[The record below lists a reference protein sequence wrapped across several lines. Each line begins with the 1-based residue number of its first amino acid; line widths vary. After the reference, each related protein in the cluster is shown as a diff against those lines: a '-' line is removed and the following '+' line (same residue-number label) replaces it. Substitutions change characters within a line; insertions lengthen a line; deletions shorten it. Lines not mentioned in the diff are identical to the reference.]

1 MGGNNSK
8 ASSIV
13 SMLAAS
19 NVDLNKEEV
28 TTNNAATV
36 ATSHNASTSSNI
48 KKEHKGKNKDAFIR
62 DIINS
67 NIDFASSAKKSII
80 IPQDIHDKIG
90 LLSSLT
96 NIKQQDIVY
105 AVLSR
110 FFEENEKEIKNLIKD
125 FI

>member
-1 MGGNNSK
+1 MGGQNSK

-13 SMLAAS
+13 NMLAAS

-28 TTNNAATV
+28 TPNNDDIAV
-36 ATSHNASTSSNI
+36 SSNSTTTNL
-48 KKEHKGKNKDAFIR
+48 KKEPKGKNKDAFIR
-62 DIINS
+62 NIINN
-67 NIDFASSAKKSII
+67 NIDFSSLPKKSII
-80 IPQDIHDKIG
+80 IPQDLHDKIG

-110 FFEENEKEIKNLIKD
+110 FFEDNEKEIKNLIKD